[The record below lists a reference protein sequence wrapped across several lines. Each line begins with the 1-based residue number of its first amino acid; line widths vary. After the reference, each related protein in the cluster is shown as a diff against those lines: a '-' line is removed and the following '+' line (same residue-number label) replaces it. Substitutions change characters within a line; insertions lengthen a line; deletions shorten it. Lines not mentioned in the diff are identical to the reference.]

1 MTLSGERLRVDAEAP
16 GYLRAVGEIDVST
29 AAMFRRRIMALPHAV
44 VRVDL
49 SRVRF
54 IDSSGLRVLLSAHGE
69 LASLGRRLEVISP
82 SLSVR
87 RLLEL
92 TALDRHLHLVEEA
105 STAPERA

>member
-1 MTLSGERLRVDAEAP
+1 MTLSRDRLRVDAEGP
-16 GYLRAVGEIDVST
+16 GCLRALGEIDVST
-29 AAMFRRRIMALPHAV
+29 AQMFRRRIMGLSDPV

-69 LASLGRRLEVISP
+69 LASLGRRLEVVSP
-82 SLSVR
+82 SRSVR

-92 TALDRHLHLVEEA
+92 TALDRHLHLVEGAAAQELD
-105 STAPERA
+105 